1 MSTTTLPPSQR
12 AASFTRDAVCTHSVQ
27 VLRVTAQQWGMA
39 LRAQPQPGTTV
50 RATAARQVFGY
61 GPCARVWAG
70 VALV

>member
-12 AASFTRDAVCTHSVQ
+12 AASFTRDAVCTQAVQ

-39 LRAQPQPGTTV
+39 LRAQPQPTV
-50 RATAARQVFGY
+50 RATAARHVLGY